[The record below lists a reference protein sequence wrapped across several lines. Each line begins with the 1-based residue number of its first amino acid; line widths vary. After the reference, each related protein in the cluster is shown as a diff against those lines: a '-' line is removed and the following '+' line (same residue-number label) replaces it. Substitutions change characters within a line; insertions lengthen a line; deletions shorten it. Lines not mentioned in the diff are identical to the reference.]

1 MEIQNDKENSVF
13 GYLSL
18 TLILG
23 ELVTF
28 FNLANASSPAFRPDN
43 NIDPK
48 VGPIRGNPK
57 VSVTDIPAAI
67 NPG

>member
-18 TLILG
+18 TLIFG

-48 VGPIRGNPK
+48 VGPIRGNP
-57 VSVTDIPAAI
+57 
-67 NPG
+67 